1 MAFTPSFFIPALSLT
16 KSKCHRNRDSQANL
30 VPDSITIDES

>member
-1 MAFTPSFFIPALSLT
+1 VPPQH
-16 KSKCHRNRDSQANL
+16 KDPQGNL